1 MVTAETCPPNGPD
14 ARIVLTWSNCDSTET
29 ATAPP
34 VLIPDPMF
42 LKVQVFST
50 AVHAFVVE
58 STNRVAG
65 EPRAATVAV
74 GAVAPP
80 VQATEGT
87 VPAATKNPDGKLMVM
102 ALDVPAPGMADVV
115 KTTTTALPAGS
126 TLLGAAFGAL

>member
-1 MVTAETCPPNGPD
+1 MSAWPPIGPD
-14 ARIVLTWSNCDSTET
+14 AIDLLTTSNMDTTET
-29 ATAPP
+29 PTVDTFA
-34 VLIPDPMF
+34 VVDDPMF

-50 AVHAFVVE
+50 AVHAFVVV

>member
-1 MVTAETCPPNGPD
+1 MSAWPPIGPD
-14 ARIVLTWSNCDSTET
+14 AIDLLTTSNMDTTET
-29 ATAPP
+29 STVDTFA
-34 VLIPDPMF
+34 VVDDPMF

-102 ALDVPAPGMADVV
+102 ALAVPAPVGNADVV

-126 TLLGAAFGAL
+126 ALFAAAFGTT